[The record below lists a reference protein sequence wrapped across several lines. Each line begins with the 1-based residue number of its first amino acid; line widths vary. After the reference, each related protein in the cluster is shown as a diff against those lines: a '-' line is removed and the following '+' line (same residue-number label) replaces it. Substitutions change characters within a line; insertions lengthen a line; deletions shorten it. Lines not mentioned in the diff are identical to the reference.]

1 MERMTVSLPGG
12 QYDIQ
17 IAPGL
22 LFRVGECFDLDR
34 RALVVTDAGVPPV
47 YAATVAQAARAGRLV
62 TLPGG
67 EGCKTLRSVETLLDA
82 MLSAGFSRRDCVVAV
97 GGGVVGDTAGFAAAC
112 YMRGIDFY
120 NIPTTL
126 LSQVDSSVGGKTGV
140 NFGGVKNIVGSFY
153 QPRGVL
159 IDPLTLETLDD
170 RTRRAGMAEVIKM
183 AATSDAALFAR
194 LENSRDTAADLPA
207 FIRGALAVK
216 IAVVEADEREGGAR
230 RILNFGHTVGHAIEA
245 CRAGT
250 WQHGECVAA
259 GMPVMCEGEAR
270 ARVRAV
276 LARYGL
282 PTRVEE
288 RPEELR
294 PYLVH
299 DKKAGEDGRIA
310 AVYVATIGAGE
321 IRDTTADEILARVAH
336 EQEDV

>member
-12 QYDIQ
+12 QYDIFLGR
-17 IAPGL
+17 GL
-22 LFRVGECFDLDR
+22 LSRAGELFSLDR
-34 RALVVTDAGVPPV
+34 RTLVVTDAGVPPV
-47 YAATVAQAARAGRLV
+47 YAAAVAAAAREGRIV

-67 EGCKTLRSVETLLDA
+67 EGCKNLASVETLLSA
-82 MLSAGFSRRDCVVAV
+82 MLEAGFTRADCVVAV

-159 IDPLTLETLDD
+159 IDPDLLETLDA

-183 AATSDAALFAR
+183 AATSDRALFER
-194 LENSRDTAADLPA
+194 LENSRDADADLPD

-216 IAVVEADEREGGAR
+216 IAVVQADEREGGAR

-245 CRAGT
+245 CRAGA

-259 GMPVMCEGEAR
+259 GMPVMCDGEAR

-282 PTRVEE
+282 PTRAEE
-288 RPEELR
+288 SPAQLR
-294 PYLVH
+294 PYLIH

-310 AVYVATIGAGE
+310 AVYVAEIGRGE
-321 IRDTTADEILARVAH
+321 IRTTTADEILLRVAR
-336 EQEDV
+336 EREDV